1 MEHLMP
7 YLLIIA
13 FAAAVLIFCIG
24 VSRIAFKNVLF
35 KDRPTPNSAEN
46 VIGEQ
51 AVVAERI
58 SNIENKGLVSL
69 RGQIWNAKS
78 ADGDDI
84 DKGENVCII
93 SVQGVKL
100 ICRKM
105 QTLN

>member
-1 MEHLMP
+1 MEHFMP

-69 RGQIWNAKS
+69 RGKIWNAKS

>member
-1 MEHLMP
+1 MEHMMP
-7 YLLIIA
+7 YIFIIVLA
-13 FAAAVLIFCIG
+13 FAVAAFCIII
-24 VSRIAFKNVLF
+24 SRMAFKNILF
-35 KDRPTPNSAEN
+35 KGKPDPNSREE
-46 VIGEQ
+46 VVGER

-58 SNIENKGLVSL
+58 CNSENKGLVSL
-69 RGQIWNAKS
+69 RGQMWSAKS

-105 QTLN
+105 QTHN